1 MEKRRVVVTGM
12 ACFTPIGNGLED
24 FWTGLSTGKN
34 GVGPITQFDSSN
46 QKVHFA
52 AEVKDFD
59 ALHFI
64 DKKEAKRMD
73 RFTQFGVAA
82 SIQALQDAQFVIN
95 DLNSEQVGILIGS
108 GVGGIRIMEEQQE
121 ILLTKGPD
129 RCSPF
134 MVPMMISNMASGQ
147 AAIHTGAKGP
157 NSCTVTACTAGTNAI
172 GDAFRIIQMGHA
184 QAMLCGGTES
194 AVTPLSIAGFAA
206 ARALSTRND
215 DPEHASRPFDKD
227 RDGFVLGEGCG
238 ILLLE
243 ELTYAQARGARIYAE
258 LVGYAMTC
266 DAYHMTAPVP
276 GHEGAAR
283 AMRLA
288 LKDASIAPEQLDYL
302 SAHGTI
308 TPGNDANESMAIK
321 TALGDHAYKVSISS
335 TKSMTG
341 HLLGA
346 SGGIEAIASVLA
358 MQHDLVPPT
367 INLDSPDEL
376 CDLDYTPKVAKA
388 RTINYAMSNSFGFG
402 GHNGCLIFKKFVS

>member
-302 SAHGTI
+302 NAHGTS

>member
-288 LKDASIAPEQLDYL
+288 LKDANIAPEQLDYL
-302 SAHGTI
+302 NAHGTS

-367 INLDSPDEL
+367 INLDNPDEL

-402 GHNGCLIFKKFVS
+402 GHNDCLIFKKFLS

>member
-1 MEKRRVVVTGM
+1 MEKRRVVITGM
-12 ACFTPIGNGLED
+12 ACFTPIGNGLAD

-73 RFTQFGVAA
+73 RFTQFAVAA

-121 ILLTKGPD
+121 ILLTKGPE

-243 ELTYAQARGARIYAE
+243 ELTYAQSRGARIYAE

-288 LKDASIAPEQLDYL
+288 LKDAGIAPEQLDYL
-302 SAHGTI
+302 NAHGTS

-367 INLDSPDEL
+367 INLDTPDEL

-388 RTINYAMSNSFGFG
+388 RSINYAMSNSFGFG
-402 GHNGCLIFKKFVS
+402 GHNGCLIFKKFVD

>member
-12 ACFTPIGNGLED
+12 ACFTPIGNGLAD

-59 ALHFI
+59 AFHFI

-73 RFTQFGVAA
+73 RFTQFAVAA
-82 SIQALQDAQFVIN
+82 SIQAMQDAQFVIN

-243 ELTYAQARGARIYAE
+243 ELTYAQSRGARIYAE

-288 LKDASIAPEQLDYL
+288 LKDAGISPEQLDYL
-302 SAHGTI
+302 NAHGTS
-308 TPGNDANESMAIK
+308 TPGNDGNESIAIK

-346 SGGIEAIASVLA
+346 SGGIEAVASVLA

-367 INLDSPDEL
+367 INLDTPDEL

-402 GHNGCLIFKKFVS
+402 GHNGSLIFKKFVG

>member
-302 SAHGTI
+302 NAHGTS

-367 INLDSPDEL
+367 INLDNPDEL